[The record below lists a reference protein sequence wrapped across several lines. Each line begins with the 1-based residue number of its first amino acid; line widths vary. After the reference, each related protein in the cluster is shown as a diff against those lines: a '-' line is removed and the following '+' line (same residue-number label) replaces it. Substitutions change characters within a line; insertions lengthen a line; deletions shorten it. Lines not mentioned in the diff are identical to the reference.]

1 MSQSLSGKQ
10 NESILYSDC
19 HHCPTNSI
27 THWVPPF
34 LWKLPLSCFKHYS
47 DALFVHL
54 CVNELLTVY
63 ARKGGGK
70 WKCVVLFY
78 YVAGQGAFA
87 CVCVCACEQSYIAAV
102 WLHLCMRWGQ
112 QNVTTSWWGTALLLT
127 KEASGCESVP
137 TRQTCGYGIK
147 STAPVPG

>member
-54 CVNELLTVY
+54 CVNDLLTVY

-87 CVCVCACEQSYIAAV
+87 CVCVCMWTELHCSCVTAFVYEVGAAECHHKLV
-102 WLHLCMRWGQ
+102 GHSSAANQRSKWLWVSAHQANLWL
-112 QNVTTSWWGTALLLT
+112 W
-127 KEASGCESVP
+127 
-137 TRQTCGYGIK
+137 Y
-147 STAPVPG
+147 